1 MSQSYWQADC
11 LPIVD
16 AAQDSAENWARVAT
30 FVILTIR
37 QMFFLMPAQMQ
48 DVLSNGRDAI
58 ALFGFKQNGYD
69 FIQENKDSLWTRSR
83 ECEQGAITL
92 DDLIL
97 SYLAIPGL
105 GIVKSSFL
113 AQLTVGEGACIDA
126 HNLRVLGLGE
136 TAFRTPKRLTVG
148 SLRKRIAAYR
158 EIWSASGTSETWWD
172 LWCDGLAARFPARY
186 GNGAAVSKLHRVA
199 IGE

>member
-11 LPIVD
+11 LPIVK
-16 AAQDSAENWARVAT
+16 AAQNSAEKWARVAT

-48 DVLSNGRDAI
+48 DVLSNGRDAV

-69 FIQENKDSLWTRSR
+69 FIVANKESMWSR
-83 ECEQGAITL
+83 AIECKQGAITL

-126 HNLRVLGLGE
+126 HNLQSPRARRNGLQNSE
-136 TAFRTPKRLTVG
+136 ALDC
-148 SLRKRIAAYR
+148 RKSPQADRSIPR
-158 EIWSASGTSETWWD
+158 NMV
-172 LWCDGLAARFPARY
+172 RRR
-186 GNGAAVSKLHRVA
+186 NK
-199 IGE
+199 